1 MFCEEVAVRSG
12 NKVLMEVGKNNVLI
26 VGDPRG
32 ILGKQL
38 RPAPIHFLKTIT
50 IITPFT

>member
-1 MFCEEVAVRSG
+1 MSGEEVAVHSD
-12 NKVLMEVGKNNVLI
+12 NKVLMEFGKNNVLI

-38 RPAPIHFLKTIT
+38 RPAPIHLLNT
-50 IITPFT
+50 IIIIVT